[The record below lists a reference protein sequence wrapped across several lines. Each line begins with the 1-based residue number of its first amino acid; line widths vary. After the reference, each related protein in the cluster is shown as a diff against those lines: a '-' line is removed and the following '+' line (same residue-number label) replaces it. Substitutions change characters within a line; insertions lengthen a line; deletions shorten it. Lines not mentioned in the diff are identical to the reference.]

1 RARARLLGINNTRR
15 AIYAPI
21 GSTDKQPALYFDW
34 NAEPLSA
41 SALESFGRYQASQ
54 ITALGTSP
62 ENVSIFH
69 MADEPGWYFPDIT
82 QKMVSTPPRLE
93 HFRAWLRT
101 KNLTPAA
108 LGASSWSQVY
118 PIGFSQARDLPSR
131 RLFFWSARYPAETA
145 SDAYAKWTRQLR
157 RSVHEKLL
165 VGSNWNNQVNRWY
178 LPAPLRKV
186 GKNPDLG
193 PDAAMGMMDWMDVG
207 RKRAVSALWSED
219 WFRDIDAQNWSYYA
233 DALRS
238 AAREGDDANYRGE
251 FGGYIVG
258 KRLGD
263 HPSGGKYK
271 ALALVGHGAKVLEWY
286 SFGPESKFKG
296 NSYSANQPAYGAI
309 AGANRLIGRAEDL
322 LYPGR
327 RGNARIAL
335 LLPGSAQ
342 VWDTSPDLPLYQR
355 EIAGLHFALTHAQH
369 PVDLVD
375 ETNIAEG
382 DLTRRG
388 FNLLYVTSPNLSA
401 ASQAAL
407 RGWIE
412 NGGTAVFAPGA
423 AAADEYNT
431 PTSTLNTARGVRV
444 QAGPRLTI
452 NDGAKARSEVVF
464 RDATWG
470 QSTSV
475 TRDVQPLQIAGATVV
490 AEANGQPV
498 VAHNRFGRGL
508 AVSYGF
514 WPGAS
519 YYDSPQR
526 TDPGRLPLNW
536 SAALRAVATAAPR
549 VTKVPKPLDVSVP
562 VVEAARLDSAA
573 GSAIT
578 LLNWTDRP
586 LDAVTVTVRNAG
598 AVRSV
603 GSAESGAL
611 EFTREGESI
620 RVTLP
625 LRDVDVLMLR
635 F

>member
-1 RARARLLGINNTRR
+1 
-15 AIYAPI
+15 
-21 GSTDKQPALYFDW
+21 
-34 NAEPLSA
+34 
-41 SALESFGRYQASQ
+41 
-54 ITALGTSP
+54 
-62 ENVSIFH
+62 
-69 MADEPGWYFPDIT
+69 MADEPGWYFPDIA
-82 QKMVSTPPRLE
+82 QKMVANPQRLE
-93 HFRAWLRT
+93 QFRAWLRS
-101 KNLTPAA
+101 KNLSPSDV
-108 LGASSWSQVY
+108 GANSWDAVY
-118 PIGFSQARDLPSR
+118 PIGSSQAQSLPLR
-131 RLFFWSARYPAETA
+131 RLFFWTVRYPVETA
-145 SDAYAKWTRQLR
+145 SDAYAKWTRALR
-157 RSVHEKLL
+157 RSVHDKVL
-165 VGSNWNNQVNRWY
+165 VTSNWNNWVNRWY
-178 LPAPLRKV
+178 LPAPNRAV
-186 GKNPDLG
+186 GKNPDQG
-193 PDAAMGMMDWMDVG
+193 QNAAMGMMDWMDVG
-207 RKRAVSALWSED
+207 RKRGVTALWSED
-219 WFRDIDAQNWSYYA
+219 WFRDIDAQRWSYYA

-271 ALALVGHGAKVLEWY
+271 ALALVGHGAKAIEWY

-296 NSYSANQPAYGAI
+296 NAYSGNPLAFGSI
-309 AGANRLIGRAEDL
+309 AAANRLIGRAEDL

-335 LLPGSAQ
+335 LLPGSSQ

-355 EIAGLHFALTHAQH
+355 EIEGLHFALTHAQY

-375 ETNIAEG
+375 ETGVAEG
-382 DLTRRG
+382 DLTKRG
-388 FNLLYVTSPNLSA
+388 FNLLFVTSPNLSA

-407 RGWIE
+407 RTWIE
-412 NGGTAVFAPGA
+412 NGGTAVFSPGA

-431 PTSTLNTARGVRV
+431 PTSTLNTARGVRA

-452 NDGAKARSEVVF
+452 NDGAKSRSEVVF

-470 QSTSV
+470 QSTSI
-475 TRDVQPLQIAGATVV
+475 TRDVQPLQISGATVV

-514 WPGAS
+514 WPGAA

-526 TDPGRLPLNW
+526 ADHSRLPLNW
-536 SAALRAVATAAPR
+536 NAALRAAATGAPR
-549 VTKVPKPLDVSVP
+549 VTRVPKPVDVNVP
-562 VVEAARLDSAA
+562 VVEAARLDSSQ

-578 LLNWTDRP
+578 LLNWTDQP
-586 LDAVTVTVRNAG
+586 LDAVTITVRNAG

-603 GSAESGAL
+603 GSAETGSL
-611 EFTREGESI
+611 NFTREGESI